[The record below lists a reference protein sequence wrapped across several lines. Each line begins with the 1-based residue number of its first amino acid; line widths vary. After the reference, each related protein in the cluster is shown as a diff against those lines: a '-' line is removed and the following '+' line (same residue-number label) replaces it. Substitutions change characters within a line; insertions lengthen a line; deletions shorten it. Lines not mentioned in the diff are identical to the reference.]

1 MEKPSDSDILDTFY
15 VEEKLEVT
23 IVNRRYFD
31 QMLQFRLIFFIKSYI
46 RYLYYYV
53 TCFMVHAVA

>member
-31 QMLQFRLIFFIKSYI
+31 QMLQFDFILFLSN
-46 RYLYYYV
+46 
-53 TCFMVHAVA
+53 T